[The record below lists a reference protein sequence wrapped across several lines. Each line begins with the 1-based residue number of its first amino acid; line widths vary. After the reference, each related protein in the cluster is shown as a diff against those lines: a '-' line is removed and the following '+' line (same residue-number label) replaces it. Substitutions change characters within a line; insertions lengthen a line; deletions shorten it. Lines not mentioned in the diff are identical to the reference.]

1 MIGEQ
6 SFCALLAGLLIASL
20 CGCTHSKPEVKP
32 QSPPVKFTQVTG
44 DCGEVILRHALLYGA
59 KPTATNGLPQLGP
72 RWSYTELQNGIL
84 ILLNPDQYGTVESF
98 VLQAFGPPSL
108 DTKTTGP
115 GVRQPAAWLAVPD
128 DRYWK
133 GMYQRHDH
141 DFHS

>member
-1 MIGEQ
+1 MENPFRKPASMIGEQ

-98 VLQAFGPPSL
+98 VLQA
-108 DTKTTGP
+108 
-115 GVRQPAAWLAVPD
+115 
-128 DRYWK
+128 
-133 GMYQRHDH
+133 
-141 DFHS
+141 